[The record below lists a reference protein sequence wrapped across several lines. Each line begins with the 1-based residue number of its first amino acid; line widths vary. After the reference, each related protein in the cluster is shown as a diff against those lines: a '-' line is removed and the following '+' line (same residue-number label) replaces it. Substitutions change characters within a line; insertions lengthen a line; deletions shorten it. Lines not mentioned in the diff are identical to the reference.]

1 MAQNQVDLIDV
12 GALVGLPIFAGF
24 VLGVWSLSI
33 DVFGG
38 FDFAQSLYEVGGATI
53 SPALLLTVA
62 CVGWIVAT
70 NELDGS
76 DYDKYEQGGI
86 AFAFAVVP
94 LYVFVPALQSVL
106 NSSDVARLAVWLSV
120 AGVAT
125 YISYTE

>member
-125 YISYTE
+125 YISYRE